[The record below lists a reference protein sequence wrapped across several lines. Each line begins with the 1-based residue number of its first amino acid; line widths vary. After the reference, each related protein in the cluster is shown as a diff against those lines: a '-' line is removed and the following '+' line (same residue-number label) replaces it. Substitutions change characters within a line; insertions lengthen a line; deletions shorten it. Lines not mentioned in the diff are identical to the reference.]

1 MLDDWDFW
9 VNSAEESSDIADQ
22 PPENAPTSVLP
33 QVIQPGNGSS
43 PQEAKMTAVG
53 PRYRKEHL
61 LAFTFI
67 YNLLI
72 IFDNFS

>member
-9 VNSAEESSDIADQ
+9 VNSAEESGDIADQ

-53 PRYRKEHL
+53 PRYRQRASSCFHIHL
-61 LAFTFI
+61 QFANNI
-67 YNLLI
+67 
-72 IFDNFS
+72 